1 MYNILISNDGINK
14 RNSWV
19 LGSKHSRFGVVLQ
32 QLCDSSRMIVVA
44 NSDFL
49 NNDQLTQANADFA
62 MSSLNWLLSRDELI
76 GITPK
81 LNQSF
86 TLNLTDTQ
94 LSSLAWIVL
103 GLIPGAI
110 AAVGVAGWLKRR
122 S

>member
-1 MYNILISNDGINK
+1 MEKGALNDPNIH
-14 RNSWV
+14 V
-19 LGSKHSRFGVVLQ
+19 
-32 QLCDSSRMIVVA
+32 DSSRMIVVA